1 MLRHFKGVLG
11 VDVPARLSFSYSF
24 VFVLF
29 KQIHIEVLKAAIG
42 CLVLGGRGGREVRVR
57 AQALGGEAGGSL
69 GGPDWAGGWWS
80 HFAFYI

>member
-1 MLRHFKGVLG
+1 MQFKGVLG

-42 CLVLGGRGGREVRVR
+42 CLVLGGRGVYLVR
-57 AQALGGEAGGSL
+57 AVPESRAC
-69 GGPDWAGGWWS
+69 GGWS
-80 HFAFYI
+80 FEASRSPRCS